1 MLSISSYLI
10 RFVLQWGMQ
19 IEPKCVLCMDL
30 CLSVVKLALNL
41 IDKVDEIATILLIFF
56 TCNEGETKP
65 CYVLHKHDRCDPI
78 LEGER

>member
-1 MLSISSYLI
+1 
-10 RFVLQWGMQ
+10 
-19 IEPKCVLCMDL
+19 MDL

-41 IDKVDEIATILLIFF
+41 IDKVEEIATILLIFF

-65 CYVLHKHDRCDPI
+65 CYVPHKHDRCDPI